1 MGWPAGRRWGVAGW
15 AGTAQ
20 ERCEACFSAVGCDW
34 EWWVFGPPAAQRG
47 PNIFLFASE
56 VVEKNRG
63 WRARFLSIFGRF
75 WVFGDLSG
83 LCVFVHIIFVTSR
96 FPKPYVFFAA
106 KARPCPPQ
114 APVRARANIFHFDS
128 KWSKKIGASLHRP
141 APHRLLV
148 DPNGPKE
155 LGATMGRTSP
165 VSCSPQGNSVA
176 EGSGRGDADAGGAVQ
191 AAGCLLQCCWVGSG
205 S

>member
-1 MGWPAGRRWGVAGW
+1 MGYDFFPGGCEKMGWPAGRRWGVAGW

-20 ERCEACFSAVGCDW
+20 ERRSACFSAAGCDW
-34 EWWVFGPPAAQRG
+34 ERLGFWPLGRRRR

-83 LCVFVHIIFVTSR
+83 LCIFVHIIFVTSR

-114 APVRARANIFHFDS
+114 APLRARANIFHFDS
-128 KWSKKIGASLHRP
+128 KWSKKIGPSLHRP
-141 APHRLLV
+141 TAHRLLV
-148 DPNGPKE
+148 DAKWSKKSAFPLPRAY
-155 LGATMGRTSP
+155 ATSSP
-165 VSCSPQGNSVA
+165 G
-176 EGSGRGDADAGGAVQ
+176 
-191 AAGCLLQCCWVGSG
+191 
-205 S
+205 